1 MDLTHRRD
9 STPHAVAQWP
19 NGPMRPALLYVLQA
33 YIKEQRWLDQVFDKY
48 DTNKSG
54 QLEKGQLIEL
64 LRRDNPT
71 PTPTPT
77 PTPSLN
83 PSPSPSPSPCPSQP

>member
-19 NGPMRPALLYVLQA
+19 QSPMRPALLYVLQA

-48 DTNKSG
+48 DTNRSG

-64 LRRDNPT
+64 LRRDHPNPNPT
-71 PTPTPT
+71 PTPNPKPNPMRPT
-77 PTPSLN
+77 TRP
-83 PSPSPSPSPCPSQP
+83 